1 MNPEAEAYVEALARE
16 RVLVVKIHNLE
27 TQLAAARMAE
37 ANARRD
43 LARRMTLKHLAG
55 FLAEVDDEVMRARKK
70 HAPINSAHE
79 GHSVILEEVEEFWD
93 EVKLKREARDPE
105 KMWNE
110 LVQVAAMAM
119 RTAEDVVKPKRK

>member
-1 MNPEAEAYVEALARE
+1 MNHAQPYLDALKRE
-16 RVLVVKIHNLE
+16 RDLVVKIHDLE
-27 TQLAAARMAE
+27 TQLAAARMGE
-37 ANARRD
+37 ANARRE
-43 LARRMTLKHLAG
+43 LARRMTLKHLEG
-55 FLAEVDDEVMRARKK
+55 FLAEVDDEVCRARKK

-93 EVKLKREARDPE
+93 EVKLKREARDPG

-119 RTAEDVVKPKRK
+119 RTAEDVVKPKLK

>member
-1 MNPEAEAYVEALARE
+1 M
-16 RVLVVKIHNLE
+16 VVKIHNLE
-27 TQLAAARMAE
+27 TQLAAARMGE
-37 ANARRD
+37 ANARRE
-43 LARRMTLKHLAG
+43 LARHMTLMHLEG
-55 FLAEVDDEVMRARKK
+55 FLAEVHDEVMRARKG

-93 EVKLKREARDPE
+93 EVKLKREARDPG

-119 RTAEDVVKPKRK
+119 RTAEDVVKPKLK